1 MIGSCAG
8 AKGQET
14 GGDEMTFPYRPPNDY
29 LYSLEAIKRGTVPVS
44 PEEVERLSR
53 TDQDYSIRRD
63 EDACDRLRSE
73 KFDAGEGE
81 KEYVFALDLRWGE
94 WFNIDSMILNDD
106 VNQLLRDENGDWH
119 DTWLADRAEQNKW
132 NWGQLDW
139 PILGRGLAAAI
150 LNQCRGEEW
159 LKTRRGRDRDYSKE
173 IWAAVEI
180 HNQIRNQA
188 RDVDLKIDDWLPDVT
203 IEEAIGYLL
212 QKKIDPAA
220 DLVRVS
226 DGPYRP
232 LFSEGGQ
239 TRINP
244 LANRLR
250 ERVYERRRERGSA
263 GEEIREVFGIS
274 LLEVVDIALGNLAA
288 GNTAEFALVM
298 HGVTSLLMV
307 RSSLYVN
314 KIGMHLFAS
323 LGVRRELR
331 GVRYLSM
338 PAMHGLIDSNFPIIR
353 CLEVLDEHNIT
364 SVYAVEDAT

>member
-1 MIGSCAG
+1 
-8 AKGQET
+8 
-14 GGDEMTFPYRPPNDY
+14 MTFPYRPPNDY

-159 LKTRRGRDRDYSKE
+159 LKTRRGRDRDYSTE

-180 HNQIRNQA
+180 HNQILNHA
-188 RDVDLKIDDWLPDVT
+188 RDIGLEIDDWLPDVT
-203 IEEAIGYLL
+203 IEDAIGYLL
-212 QKKIDPAA
+212 QKRIDPAA

-226 DGPYRP
+226 DGPHRP

-244 LANRLR
+244 LASRLR
-250 ERVYERRRERGSA
+250 ERVYERRRERGDE
-263 GEEIREVFGIS
+263 GEELRDVFGIS
-274 LLEVVDIALGNLAA
+274 LLEVVDRALEILASGNA
-288 GNTAEFALVM
+288 AEFALVM
-298 HGVTSLLMV
+298 HGITSLLMI

-323 LGVRRELR
+323 LGVRTELR
-331 GVRYLSM
+331 GVRYLSI
-338 PAMHGLIDSNFPIIR
+338 PAMHRLIDSNFPILR

-364 SVYAVEDAT
+364 SVYAVQDAT